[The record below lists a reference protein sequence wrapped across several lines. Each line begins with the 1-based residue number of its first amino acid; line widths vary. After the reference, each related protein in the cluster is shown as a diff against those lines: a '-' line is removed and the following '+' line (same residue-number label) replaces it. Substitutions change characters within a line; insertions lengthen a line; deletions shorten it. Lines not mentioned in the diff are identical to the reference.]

1 MLKLEIHFSN
11 KTYGSNFIKQ
21 HSLGKLLWF
30 EIAKMLIAVLQ
41 KKLIAL
47 FIVIFGTL
55 SSPVLLSIK
64 EFANFNSDH
73 MLRTPVRGE
82 LLNRNTVH
90 CCY

>member
-1 MLKLEIHFSN
+1 
-11 KTYGSNFIKQ
+11 
-21 HSLGKLLWF
+21 
-30 EIAKMLIAVLQ
+30 MLIAVLQ

-55 SSPVLLSIK
+55 SFPVLLSIK

-73 MLRTPVRGE
+73 MLQTPVRGEPE